1 MYPAGYGATSGAVR
15 LSSVELG
22 GMGLIAQ
29 NPMAKTSGGPALPAM
44 FARYR
49 DRVEQELFRSVPSG
63 EDAALYTLLRYHL
76 GWVDQQGHAQE
87 YPLSQGKALRPTLC
101 LFACEALEGD
111 LSRALPTAASLE
123 LIHNFSLIHDDIQDR
138 DLQRRHQPT
147 VWSIWG
153 MPKALVAGNAL
164 QSVGDAALL
173 NISRLDVAPETALKV
188 SRLLTESYLEMIQ
201 GQCLDLDFESSTT
214 IATQDYLQMIACK
227 TGALIRTGLE
237 IGASLATQDPDTL
250 AAFSQFGSSLGRAF
264 QIRDDYLGIWGDE
277 STTGKAAGNDIR
289 RRKKSYP
296 VVFALERAEGQP
308 RDDLVQIYCQKE
320 LDEEDVYRVQAI
332 LEEVGAREH
341 TQSLAETSALE
352 ALAALDGLSL
362 PPLGRG

>member
-1 MYPAGYGATSGAVR
+1 
-15 LSSVELG
+15 
-22 GMGLIAQ
+22 
-29 NPMAKTSGGPALPAM
+29 MAKIPVAPALPAM

-76 GWVDQQGHAQE
+76 GWVDQQGHPQE
-87 YPLSQGKALRPTLC
+87 DSLSQGKALRPTLC
-101 LFACEALEGD
+101 LFACEALDGD
-111 LSRALPTAASLE
+111 LSWALPTAAALE
-123 LIHNFSLIHDDIQDR
+123 LIHNFSLIHDDIQDG
-138 DLQRRHQPT
+138 DLERRHQPT

-173 NISRLDVAPETALKV
+173 SVSRLDVTPETALKV

-201 GQCLDLDFESSTT
+201 GQCLDLAYESSTA
-214 IATQDYLQMIACK
+214 IGTQDYLEMIAGK

-237 IGASLATQDPDTL
+237 IGASLATQDAATL

-277 STTGKAAGNDIR
+277 ATTGKPAGNDIR

-296 VVFALERAEGQP
+296 AVFALEQAEG
-308 RDDLVQIYCQKE
+308 RRREDLLQIYSQKE
-320 LDEEDVYRVQAI
+320 LDEEDVYRVQTI
-332 LEEVGAREH
+332 LEETGAREH
-341 TQSLAETSALE
+341 TRKLAETSAQE
-352 ALAALDGLSL
+352 ALAALDGITL
-362 PPLGRG
+362 PPWAESEAEELVDFLARREY